1 MIRWVRRWW
10 YWGVDYGY
18 VVWWQLVGLV
28 SRRPPR
34 TFLSGSK
41 APVVLLPGV
50 YEPWALLRPIAD
62 ALGAAGHPIHVVRPL
77 GYNRRP
83 ISESASTVMS
93 YILEHDLRGV
103 VLVAHSKGG
112 LIGKHCMVVDDVTGR
127 IDRVV
132 AVATPFAGST
142 LARYV
147 PSRTVRALGPRAETI
162 GLLAANLEANSRIVS
177 IYGDYDPHIPGG
189 SYLAGAQNI
198 EIPMVGHFR
207 PLGDRRVIAAVVD
220 AVSRSRGA

>member
-10 YWGVDYGY
+10 YWGLDYGY

-28 SRRPPR
+28 SRRPPI
-34 TFLSGSK
+34 TYSHGTK

-50 YEPWALLRPIAD
+50 YETWALLRPIAD
-62 ALGAAGHPIHVVRPL
+62 ALGAAGHPIHVVRAL

-83 ISESASTVMS
+83 ISESATMVMA
-93 YILEHDLRGV
+93 YILEHDLHEV

-112 LIGKHCMVVDDVTGR
+112 LIAKHCLVVDDVTAR

-132 AVATPFAGST
+132 AVATPFAGSS

-189 SYLAGAQNI
+189 SSLAGARNV

-207 PLGDRRVIAAVVD
+207 PLGDRRVIDAVVD
-220 AVSRSRGA
+220 AVASRG